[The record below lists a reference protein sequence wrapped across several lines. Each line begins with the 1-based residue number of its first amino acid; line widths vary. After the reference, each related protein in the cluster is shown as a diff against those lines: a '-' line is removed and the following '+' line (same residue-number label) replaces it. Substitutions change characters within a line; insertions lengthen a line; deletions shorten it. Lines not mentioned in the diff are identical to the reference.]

1 MLKSAFKQVS
11 GGHNIP
17 SVCCKRPCPAGQAE
31 KVGCARLPLAPPAF
45 AVGHLHF
52 KKNAPAITSKW
63 VLAGFKK
70 VLVIPKLPEYLHLYV
85 PLFIK
90 WPFVYRYN

>member
-1 MLKSAFKQVS
+1 MFKSAFKRVS

-45 AVGHLHF
+45 AVGPCFVTQIAFLVATQIYVYVGSRFHSACNSH
-52 KKNAPAITSKW
+52 PAGQY
-63 VLAGFKK
+63 AM
-70 VLVIPKLPEYLHLYV
+70 LPN
-85 PLFIK
+85 FG
-90 WPFVYRYN
+90 

>member
-11 GGHNIP
+11 GGQNIP

-45 AVGHLHF
+45 AVGPCFVSLIAFFVAMQAYVYIGSRSH
-52 KKNAPAITSKW
+52 PACNSHPTGQY
-63 VLAGFKK
+63 AA
-70 VLVIPKLPEYLHLYV
+70 LPN
-85 PLFIK
+85 FG
-90 WPFVYRYN
+90 